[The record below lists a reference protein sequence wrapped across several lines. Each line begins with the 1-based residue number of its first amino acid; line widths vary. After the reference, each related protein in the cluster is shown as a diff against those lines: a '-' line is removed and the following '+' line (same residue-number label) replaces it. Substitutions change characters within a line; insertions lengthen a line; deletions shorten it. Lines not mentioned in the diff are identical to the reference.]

1 MPTPTP
7 SPTAWTNL
15 QHAASTA
22 GASGVN
28 VDGIIT
34 IVIVAA
40 SVLAG
45 VLGLSQMSRSK
56 KITLGQ
62 LGTESAG
69 MTSGMFWV
77 ALAVFGGI
85 AALIRL
91 AGGGTGFILG
101 G

>member
-22 GASGVN
+22 GAGGVN

-56 KITLGQ
+56 KITQSKSVSVCCATLGRQ
-62 LGTESAG
+62 
-69 MTSGMFWV
+69 
-77 ALAVFGGI
+77 
-85 AALIRL
+85 
-91 AGGGTGFILG
+91 
-101 G
+101 

>member
-1 MPTPTP
+1 
-7 SPTAWTNL
+7 
-15 QHAASTA
+15 
-22 GASGVN
+22 
-28 VDGIIT
+28 
-34 IVIVAA
+34 
-40 SVLAG
+40 
-45 VLGLSQMSRSK
+45 MSRPK

-69 MTSGMFWV
+69 MASGMFWV

-85 AALIRL
+85 AALIRV